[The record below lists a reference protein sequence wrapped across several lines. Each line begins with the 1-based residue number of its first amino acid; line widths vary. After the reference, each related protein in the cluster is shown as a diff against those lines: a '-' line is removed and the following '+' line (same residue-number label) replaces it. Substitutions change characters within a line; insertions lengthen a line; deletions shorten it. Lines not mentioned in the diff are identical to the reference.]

1 MRIDSLV
8 IDSTKAFT
16 ELCELGMVA
25 QSDKSPYNKI
35 RHRHPYTAVYSMLFS
50 QFKHAPIRF
59 AEIGI
64 AAGCSAQLWSQY
76 FKHPDTK
83 LHYFDIDENL
93 FAPCQENLCDTRVT
107 TTRMDVSL
115 DGDVKRAL
123 TEFSEVYD
131 VILDD
136 SSHIFEHQIRI
147 IHEAFPLL
155 KSGGLLIIEDIYRN
169 ASEKDYAK
177 ALANVLEECAAAY
190 FVVCDHEKRWSPG
203 YDNDK
208 ILVLVKGN

>member
-16 ELCELGMVA
+16 ELCELGMIT
-25 QSDKSPYNKI
+25 QSDKSPYNKV
-35 RHRHPYTAVYSMLFS
+35 RHRHPYTAVYSMLLA
-50 QFKHAPIRF
+50 QHKGRPIRF

-76 FKHPDTK
+76 FTNPGTH
-83 LHYFDIDENL
+83 LHYFDIDEAL
-93 FAPCQENLCDTRVT
+93 FAPCQAALCDTRVT

-115 DGDVKRAL
+115 DGDVQKAL
-123 TEFSEVYD
+123 SEFSDSYD

-147 IHEAFPLL
+147 IKESLPLL
-155 KSGGLLIIEDIYRN
+155 KPGGLLIIEDIYRN

-177 ALANVLEECAAAY
+177 ALADVLEECSAAY
-190 FVVCDHEKRWSPG
+190 FVVCDHAKRWSPD

-208 ILVLVKGN
+208 LLILVKGS